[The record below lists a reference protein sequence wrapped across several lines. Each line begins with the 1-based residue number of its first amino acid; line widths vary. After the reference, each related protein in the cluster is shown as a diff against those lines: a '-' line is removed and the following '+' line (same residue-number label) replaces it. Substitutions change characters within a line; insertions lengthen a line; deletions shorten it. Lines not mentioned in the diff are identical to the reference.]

1 MNIEHHADQNR
12 FVLLDGE
19 KFLGEVEYDQRGNN
33 LLLVRAEVPV
43 ELRGQG
49 LGAEL
54 VKGTL
59 EAIQELGGLTVTPVC
74 PYIAKYMMK
83 NKQFAALGG
92 GAR

>member
-1 MNIEHHADQNR
+1 MNIEHHADRNR
-12 FVLLDGE
+12 LVLLEGDM
-19 KFLGEVEYDQRGNN
+19 FLGEVEYDQRGNN

-43 ELRGQG
+43 ELRGKG

-59 EAIQELGGLTVTPVC
+59 EAIQEIGGLTVTPIC

-83 NKQFAALGG
+83 NKQFQGL
-92 GAR
+92 RS